1 VTAEELSRKVR
12 GLELRARKMTGG
24 LISGAYHSAFKGR
37 GIEFLDVREY
47 VPGDDTR
54 TIDWNVTA
62 RAGHPFVKRYAEER
76 DETVMLLVD
85 GSLSMRFG
93 SGDSSTSGDTAKSD
107 AKCDAKWEA
116 KWNTTA
122 EIFAILA
129 SAAVQ
134 NHDHTGLILFSKEV
148 DVYVPPACNGMHLLR
163 MIREALAYQPR
174 EGGTDIGRALEFL
187 GRVRRRRSLAF
198 LISDF
203 LGRGFDKPLRAQ
215 AKHHD
220 LIAVPIFDARESQ
233 LPDCGLM
240 DFEDAETG
248 EIWTVDTSDEQVRGA
263 HEREA
268 WRRSEWLA
276 RLFRSAGV
284 DALRIAAGSDYLS
297 SLIAF
302 LRLHAK
308 KAA

>member
-54 TIDWNVTA
+54 AIDWNVTA

-93 SGDSSTSGDTAKSD
+93 SGVLSKSDTA
-107 AKCDAKWEA
+107 
-116 KWNTTA
+116 A

-134 NHDHTGLILFSKEV
+134 NHDRTGLILFGNEV
-148 DVYVPPACNGMHLLR
+148 ELYVPPACNGPHLLR
-163 MIREALAYQPR
+163 MIREVLAYRPR
-174 EGGTDIGRALEFL
+174 EGGTDIARALEFL

-203 LGRGFDKPLRAQ
+203 QARGFDKPLRAQ

-220 LIAVPIFDARESQ
+220 LIAVPIHDPRESQ
-233 LPDCGLM
+233 LPDCGLI

-248 EIWTVDTSDEQVRGA
+248 EIWTLDTSDEQVRGA

-268 WRRSEWLA
+268 WRRSEGLA

-284 DALRIAAGSDYLS
+284 DALHIAAGSDYLS

>member
-1 VTAEELSRKVR
+1 
-12 GLELRARKMTGG
+12 
-24 LISGAYHSAFKGR
+24 
-37 GIEFLDVREY
+37 
-47 VPGDDTR
+47 
-54 TIDWNVTA
+54 
-62 RAGHPFVKRYAEER
+62 
-76 DETVMLLVD
+76 
-85 GSLSMRFG
+85 
-93 SGDSSTSGDTAKSD
+93 
-107 AKCDAKWEA
+107 
-116 KWNTTA
+116 
-122 EIFAILA
+122 
-129 SAAVQ
+129 
-134 NHDHTGLILFSKEV
+134 
-148 DVYVPPACNGMHLLR
+148 
-163 MIREALAYQPR
+163 MIREVLAYRPR
-174 EGGTDIGRALEFL
+174 GGGTDIARALEFL

-220 LIAVPIFDARESQ
+220 LIAVPIYDPRESQ

-248 EIWTVDTSDEQVRGA
+248 ETWTVDTSDEQVRGA

-268 WRRSEWLA
+268 WRRSEGLA
-276 RLFRSAGV
+276 RLLRSAGV

-297 SLIAF
+297 NLIAF

>member
-1 VTAEELSRKVR
+1 MTDPMTSPVTAEELSRKVR

-62 RAGHPFVKRYAEER
+62 RSGHPFVKRYSEER
-76 DETVMLLVD
+76 EETVMLLVD
-85 GSLSMRFG
+85 GSLSMRIG
-93 SGDSSTSGDTAKSD
+93 GGASGKAQ
-107 AKCDAKWEA
+107 AA
-116 KWNTTA
+116 A

-134 NHDHTGLILFSKEV
+134 NHDRTGLILFSKTV
-148 DVYVPPACNGMHLLR
+148 DAYVPPACDHPHLLR
-163 MIREALAYQPR
+163 MIREVLVYQPR
-174 EGGTDIGRALEFL
+174 EGGTDIARALEFL
-187 GRVRRRRSLAF
+187 GRIRHRRTLAF

-203 LGRGFDKPLRAQ
+203 LGRGFEKPLRAQ

-220 LIAVPIFDARESQ
+220 LIAVPIFDPRESQ
-233 LPDCGLM
+233 LSDCGLI

-248 EIWTVDTSDEQVRGA
+248 EIWTLDTSDESTRA
-263 HEREA
+263 TYELEA
-268 WRRSEWLA
+268 WRRSEGLA
-276 RLFRSAGV
+276 SLFRSAGV
-284 DALRIAAGSDYLS
+284 DALTIAAGSDYLPA
-297 SLIAF
+297 LIAF
-302 LRLHAK
+302 LRRHARK
-308 KAA
+308 VAR